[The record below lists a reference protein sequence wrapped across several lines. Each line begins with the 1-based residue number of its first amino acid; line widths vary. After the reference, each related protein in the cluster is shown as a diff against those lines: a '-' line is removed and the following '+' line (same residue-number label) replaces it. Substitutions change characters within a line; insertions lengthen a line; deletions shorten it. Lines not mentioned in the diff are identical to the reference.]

1 MSRRMMPVILLFLF
15 VVSGILPS
23 PDLSAQDLKSYTIAV
38 LNLDAKGISQ
48 SEAEYLSEYMRGQV
62 TRLISSAD
70 FRKETGIDYTVV
82 ERAQMDKIFDQFEIQ
97 NTGCVDVSCAIEFGK
112 MLSVERILIGS
123 AGLVGQTYSIAAR
136 IVDVES
142 ARTIGVADYQYTG
155 PIDEL
160 LRTGI
165 SSVVNDIMYGQ
176 RPKSHRNL
184 YITAGVA
191 VLAGVT
197 AAVLSSSKKGGEDQ
211 GKITIKIPVP
221 QN

>member
-1 MSRRMMPVILLFLF
+1 MSRKIICVILVFLF
-15 VVSGILPS
+15 DLTLIPPS
-23 PDLSAQDLKSYTIAV
+23 TDLSAQDRKSYTIAV

-62 TRLISSAD
+62 TRLVSSED

-82 ERAQMDKIFDQFEIQ
+82 EQAQMDKIFEQFEIQ

-112 MLSVERILIGS
+112 ILSVERILIGS

-155 PIDEL
+155 RIDEL

-165 SSVVNDIMYGQ
+165 NSIVDELMYGQ
-176 RPKSHRNL
+176 KAKSHRNL

-191 VLAGVT
+191 ALTGVA
-197 AAVLSSSKKGGEDQ
+197 AAVYFLLPKDKEDP